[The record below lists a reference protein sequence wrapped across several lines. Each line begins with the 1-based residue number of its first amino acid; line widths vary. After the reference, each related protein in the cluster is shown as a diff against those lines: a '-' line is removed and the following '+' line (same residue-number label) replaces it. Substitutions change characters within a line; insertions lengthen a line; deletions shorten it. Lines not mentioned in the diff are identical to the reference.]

1 MLYYMMQLP
10 EDFMIR
16 MQGMLGEAYP
26 AFLRSYEKEKVQA
39 LRINT
44 LKDTREAFLQETL
57 LLI

>member
-1 MLYYMMQLP
+1 
-10 EDFMIR
+10 MIR